1 MVREGDSV
9 IAHLTTQ
16 GRVSGRPHVV
26 TLRLVYHGG
35 RFYASRRDTASDWWR
50 NLLAEPRVM
59 IRLDGKEIG
68 ATAKVVDDAELVR
81 KVSCLKYRDQRAIKP
96 RVIVEMVPGPG

>member
-9 IAHLTTQ
+9 IGYLTTM

-26 TLRLVYHGG
+26 TLRLVYHCGK
-35 RFYASRRDTASDWWR
+35 FYASRRDTASDWCR
-50 NLLAEPRVM
+50 NLMAEPRVT
-59 IRLDGKEIG
+59 IRLDGEETS
-68 ATAKVVDDAELVR
+68 ATARVVDDVELAR
-81 KVSCLKYRDQRAIKP
+81 KVSGLKYGDQRALKP